1 MMNHSSLSFS
11 RYRFRCHVVAA
22 FVCLL
27 FGGIQYF
34 ASMARTAAVRAELN
48 STLNHRQSLVGQS
61 EALMQRLESLQSEET
76 RLMEELQSLRRKIPY
91 KSAEHAFLESLADQ
105 AEHAGLEILEFQPGR
120 AEPDQQFEKVPV
132 RISAVCTWSQ
142 LCQFLYS
149 VKGTSRLCSVDEVR
163 VSVPEAGS
171 EQLQLNLT
179 ISIFSAFP
187 KLMAQ
192 STEGALQ

>member
-11 RYRFRCHVVAA
+11 RYRLRCHIVAA

-34 ASMARTAAVRAELN
+34 ASMARTAAVRAELD
-48 STLNHRQSLVGQS
+48 STLNHRQSLIGQS

-76 RLMEELQSLRRKIPY
+76 RLQEELQSLREKIPY
-91 KSAEHAFLESLADQ
+91 KGDDHAFLESLAHL
-105 AEHAGLEILEFQPGR
+105 AEQAGLEILEFQPGR
-120 AEPDQQFEKVPV
+120 AESDQQFENVPV
-132 RISAVCTWSQ
+132 RISAVCNWSQ
-142 LCQFLYS
+142 LCQFLYC

-163 VSVPEAGS
+163 ISMPDTGS

-179 ISIFSAFP
+179 IRIFSAFP
-187 KLMAQ
+187 KMMAQ
-192 STEGALQ
+192 SEKGDLQ

>member
-61 EALMQRLESLQSEET
+61 EALTQRLELLQSEET
-76 RLMEELQSLRRKIPY
+76 RLQEELQSLREKIPY
-91 KSAEHAFLESLADQ
+91 KADDHAFLESLAHLGEQ
-105 AEHAGLEILEFQPGR
+105 AGLEILEFQPGR
-120 AEPDQQFEKVPV
+120 AESDQQFENVPV
-132 RISAVCTWSQ
+132 RISAVCNWSQ

-163 VSVPEAGS
+163 ISVPEAGS

-179 ISIFSAFP
+179 IRIFSAFP
-187 KLMAQ
+187 KMMAQ
-192 STEGALQ
+192 ATEEVLQ

>member
-1 MMNHSSLSFS
+1 MNHSSLSFS
-11 RYRFRCHVVAA
+11 RYRLRCNIVAA

-61 EALMQRLESLQSEET
+61 EALMKRLELLESEES
-76 RLMEELQSLRRKIPY
+76 RLREELQSLREKIPH
-91 KSAEHAFLESLADQ
+91 KADDHAFLESLADL
-105 AEHAGLEILEFQPGR
+105 AEQAGLEILEFQPGR
-120 AEPDQQFEKVPV
+120 AESDQQFENVPV
-132 RISAVCTWSQ
+132 RISAICNWSQ
-142 LCQFLYS
+142 LCQFLYR

-163 VSVPEAGS
+163 VSVPDAGL

-179 ISIFSAFP
+179 IRIFSAFP
-187 KLMAQ
+187 KMMAQ
-192 STEGALQ
+192 SAEGVLQ